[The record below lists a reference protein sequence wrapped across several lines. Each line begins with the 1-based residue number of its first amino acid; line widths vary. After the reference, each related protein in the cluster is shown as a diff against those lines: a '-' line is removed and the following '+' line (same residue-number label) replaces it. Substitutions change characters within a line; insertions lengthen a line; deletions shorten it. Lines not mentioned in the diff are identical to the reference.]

1 MKRPLLWA
9 VALFALGEVISIYAG
24 SILMVSIIFVMLIC
38 LALFMVSKFKDFNL
52 RLALILFLCCQA
64 GFLNVQLRDGEKEI
78 VQILSEVKEE
88 YGEKREVDV
97 SGYEENRGEDVSDY
111 VEKSGEDVSDYDE
124 KSGEDISDYD
134 EKSGVYNSDYDE
146 KKNLDISDFDGM
158 VVDCYGVIY
167 KISENG
173 DKYDLYIHLDY
184 GFNVVI
190 FGKEGYSDM
199 NYTDTATDDNIGY
212 KKSSGYAEND
222 DYVWHVKI
230 DEYEGYKYGDIV
242 KVKGKIKSFSHNS
255 NPGCFDFKKY
265 YKAKNVFFRLDK
277 SSIDLVS
284 ESDSFKYR
292 YLDFLFNV
300 KSLSKDKLYKITDE
314 KTAGIYSGIL
324 LGDRK
329 AVDELT
335 RLDYQNNGIAH
346 ILAISGLHISLIF
359 GLIYKFLRKFRVN
372 RYVAGGLGFLLL
384 FSYAL
389 MTGFSMSTL
398 RALCMIMLSLIAI
411 YTGETYDMPVAL
423 SAAALIILLYNPFKL
438 FDSSVIL
445 SVTAIAGVCVGRY
458 ILKHLNYFYYINTWK
473 KRFFASV
480 IMSFSV
486 NLVMFPVVI
495 YIYHEVTPYSVILNL
510 LVIPLMTVVF
520 VAGIFGVITAYFSIG
535 TASFFIKPGEW
546 ILKLY
551 DVLCSA
557 FYRLPFG
564 RVNIG
569 RIYIYQIVIYYVM
582 LVLLLAL
589 LNKRLMED
597 VRAQIYKKFHMWF
610 SFKKWRLLC
619 GVYVLVVFLFFGGS
633 LCYTYMLS
641 QGELVAF
648 IDVGQGDGILLRSE
662 SGVNMVIDGG
672 STSEDEL
679 GRYVMLPV
687 IKYYGMAHI
696 DYWFISHTD
705 KDHISGLL
713 YILELGE
720 RSGIRIDNLV
730 FSYAM
735 EDEDAFAK
743 LLTLAVKN
751 EINVMFMETGDYVT
765 DDSFELVC
773 AHPDR
778 AYETDDIND
787 ASLCLSYI
795 SDDCSVLFTGDMG
808 DDALSYM
815 LLNEQDYLLDHY
827 DILKVPHHG
836 SRNSINWDFYNMID
850 FEEAVISCG
859 ENNSYGHPHEEVLE
873 ILDKLGVEIQRT
885 DKEGGVVVE

>member
-9 VALFALGEVISIYAG
+9 VVSFALGEVISLYAD
-24 SILMVSIIFVMLIC
+24 SIFMISIIFIMLIC
-38 LALFMVSKFKDFNL
+38 IAFFVISKFKDFNL
-52 RLALILFLCCQA
+52 RLALILFLCCLA
-64 GFLNVQLRDGEKEI
+64 GLLNVHLRDDEWKI
-78 VQILSEVKEE
+78 IQILNEIKEN
-88 YGEKREVDV
+88 YGNDDIDKNKV
-97 SGYEENRGEDVSDY
+97 
-111 VEKSGEDVSDYDE
+111 DYDAKE
-124 KSGEDISDYD
+124 DIDISDYGTKED
-134 EKSGVYNSDYDE
+134 IGTSDYGAKKDIGISDYDAKE
-146 KKNLDISDFDGM
+146 DIDISDYDGM

-184 GFNVVI
+184 GFNVAV
-190 FGKEGYSDM
+190 FGVKGNLNMSFSDYATKEDGEFEKSGEYEVNERGVGYEG
-199 NYTDTATDDNIGY
+199 NGHEGN
-212 KKSSGYAEND
+212 
-222 DYVWHVKI
+222 
-230 DEYEGYKYGDIV
+230 EYEGYRYVRYKYGDVV
-242 KVKGKIKSFSHNS
+242 KLYGKLNSFSHNS

-265 YKAKNVFFRLDK
+265 YKSKNVLFRVDK

-284 ESDSFKYR
+284 ENDSFKYR
-292 YLDFLFNV
+292 YLNFLFDV
-300 KSLSKDKLYKITDE
+300 KLLSKDKLYKITDK

-359 GLIYKFLRKFRVN
+359 GLFYKLLRRLRVN
-372 RYVAGGLGFLLL
+372 RYVAGGIGFLLL

-398 RALCMIMLSLIAI
+398 RALCMIVLSLIAV

-423 SAAALIILLYNPFKL
+423 SAATLIILLYNPFKL

-458 ILKHLNYFYYINTWK
+458 ILKHLKYFYYINTWK
-473 KRFFASV
+473 KKFFASV

-520 VAGIFGVITAYFSIG
+520 VAGFFGVITAYFSVG
-535 TASFFIKPGEW
+535 AASFFIKPGEW
-546 ILKLY
+546 VLKFY
-551 DVLCSA
+551 DFLCGA

-569 RIYIYQIVIYYVM
+569 RIYIYQIVIFYVM

-589 LNKRLMED
+589 FNKRLMED
-597 VRAQIYKKFHMWF
+597 VRAKIYKKFHKWF

-619 GVYVLVVFLFFGGS
+619 GLYVLIVLSFCGGS

-648 IDVGQGDGILLRSE
+648 IDVGQGDGILLRTE
-662 SGVNMVIDGG
+662 SGVNIVIDGG

-696 DYWFISHTD
+696 DYWFVSHTD

-735 EDEDAFAK
+735 EDEDAFTE
-743 LLTLAVKN
+743 LITLAAKN

-765 DDSFELVC
+765 DESFELIC

-815 LLNEQDYLLDHY
+815 LLNAQDYLLDRY

-850 FEEAVISCG
+850 FEAAVISCG

-873 ILDKLGVEIQRT
+873 MLDKFGVRIRRT
-885 DKEGGVVVE
+885 DLEGGVIVE